1 MNRIYT
7 CIYRKDGQ
15 DHADDVVCQ
24 SDSPTLFVEAA
35 KKLQLR
41 SKDQIFAMVPGQHS
55 GYTLL
60 APTIEPQSTVSTAD
74 LDARDRI
81 PAHHL
86 NKTVEDR
93 ENLEDYVPPGF

>member
-7 CIYRKDGQ
+7 CIYRKGGQ
-15 DHADDVVCQ
+15 DYAEDVMCQ
-24 SDSPTLFVEAA
+24 SNSSAMFVEAA
-35 KKLQLR
+35 EKLQLR

-55 GYTLL
+55 SYTLL
-60 APTIEPQSTVSTAD
+60 SPAQEQQSAVSIAD

-86 NKTVEDR
+86 NKNSED
-93 ENLEDYVPPGF
+93 LKDYVPPGF

>member
-7 CIYRKDGQ
+7 CVYGKNGRIHVG
-15 DHADDVVCQ
+15 DVVCQ
-24 SDSPTLFVEAA
+24 SDDPALFVEAA
-35 KKLQLR
+35 NKLQLR

-55 GYTLL
+55 SYTLL
-60 APTIEPQSTVSTAD
+60 PAAAESQRNVSTAD

-86 NKTVEDR
+86 NKIAEER
-93 ENLEDYVPPGF
+93 ESIKDYVPPGF